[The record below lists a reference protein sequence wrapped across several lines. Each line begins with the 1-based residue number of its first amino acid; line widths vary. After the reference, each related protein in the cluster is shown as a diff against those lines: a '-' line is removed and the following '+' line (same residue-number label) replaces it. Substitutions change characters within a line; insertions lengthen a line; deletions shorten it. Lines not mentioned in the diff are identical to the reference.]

1 MTGRRF
7 EERVAIVTGG
17 SSGIGRATCAALAAE
32 GARVVVVGRTPAHV
46 EETLAAIDSRAGADP
61 AARIGLTLDVRSE
74 SGMEEMARRTLDAF
88 GRIDILVTSAA
99 SSPGTASTLGRRTLL
114 CRLPAS
120 AWDEIVDTN
129 LRGVFLANRAV
140 LPAMIRQRGGEI
152 VNLSS
157 SIIASGHWAFASAY
171 CASKFAVMGLS
182 EALAEEVRGFGIRVQ
197 VMVPDVVET
206 PMLEKAHL
214 AVFHALP
221 AERAAGL
228 ILEML
233 AGPEDRLLVNPMIEP
248 FGTWTK
254 AWRGRGAA
262 I

>member
-1 MTGRRF
+1 MTQRRF

-17 SSGIGRATCAALAAE
+17 SSGIGRATSVALATE
-32 GARVVVVGRTPAHV
+32 GARVVVVGRTRSRV
-46 EETLAAIDSRAGADP
+46 EDTLAEIDSLPGATP
-61 AARIGLTLDVRSE
+61 ASRLGLDLDVRVE
-74 SGMEEMARRTLDAF
+74 RDMEEMASRTLERF

-99 SSPGTASTLGRRTLL
+99 SSPGTASTLGRRTFVANLS
-114 CRLPAS
+114 AA

-129 LRGVFLANRAV
+129 LRGVFLSNRAV
-140 LPAMIRQRGGEI
+140 LPAMMRQRKGEI

-182 EALAEEVRGFGIRVQ
+182 ESLAEEARPFGIRVQ

-206 PMLEKAHL
+206 PMLAKAHL

-221 AERAAGL
+221 AGQAADL

-233 AGPEDRLLVNPMIEP
+233 AGPEDRLIVNPLIEP
-248 FGTWTK
+248 FGTWAK
-254 AWRGRGAA
+254 AWRGPGAA